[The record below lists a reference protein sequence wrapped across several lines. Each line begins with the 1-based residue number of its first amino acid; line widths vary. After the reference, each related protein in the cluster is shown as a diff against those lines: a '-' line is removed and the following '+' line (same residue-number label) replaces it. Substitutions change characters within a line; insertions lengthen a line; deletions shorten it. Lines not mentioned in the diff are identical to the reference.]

1 MPDELAAKVTDP
13 ALLAAVAGDEDQPLS
28 VLIELDVPAARV
40 GFRDDPGSGRRV
52 PAEVLVPTPEQQAEI
67 DHRTA
72 EAERFL
78 QEVLG
83 GPPVWLG
90 AANAFVAAPTGRQL
104 REIASSRLVKAIHPN
119 RRLGA

>member
-28 VLIELDVPAARV
+28 VLIELDVPATQV
-40 GFRDDPGSGRRV
+40 GLRDDPGSGRRV

-72 EAERFL
+72 EAARFL
-78 QEVLG
+78 QELLG
-83 GPPVWLG
+83 GSPVWLG
-90 AANAFVAAPTGRQL
+90 AANAFAVAPTGRQL

>member
-13 ALLAAVAGDEDQPLS
+13 ALLAALAGDEDQPLS
-28 VLIELDVPAARV
+28 VLIELDVPTTRV
-40 GFRDDPGSGRRV
+40 GLRDDPGSGRRV

-83 GPPVWLG
+83 GSPVWLG

>member
-28 VLIELDVPAARV
+28 VLIELDVPAPRV

-83 GPPVWLG
+83 GSPVWLG

>member
-13 ALLAAVAGDEDQPLS
+13 ALLAALAGDEDQPLS
-28 VLIELDVPAARV
+28 VLIELDVPATRV
-40 GFRDDPGSGRRV
+40 GLRDDPGSGRRV

-83 GPPVWLG
+83 GSPVWLG

>member
-1 MPDELAAKVTDP
+1 MRNCGRHDTRRELRDFTHVRR
-13 ALLAAVAGDEDQPLS
+13 
-28 VLIELDVPAARV
+28 VLRAHDRCVP
-40 GFRDDPGSGRRV
+40 RDDPGSGRRV

-83 GPPVWLG
+83 GSPVWLG

-104 REIASSRLVKAIHPN
+104 REIASSRL
-119 RRLGA
+119 RRATRSE

>member
-1 MPDELAAKVTDP
+1 
-13 ALLAAVAGDEDQPLS
+13 
-28 VLIELDVPAARV
+28 VLIELDVPATRV
-40 GFRDDPGSGRRV
+40 GLRDDPGSGRRV
-52 PAEVLVPTPEQQAEI
+52 PAEVLAPTPEQQAEI

-83 GPPVWLG
+83 GSPVWLG
-90 AANAFVAAPTGRQL
+90 AANAFAAAPTGRQL

>member
-28 VLIELDVPAARV
+28 VLIELDVPATQV
-40 GFRDDPGSGRRV
+40 GLRDDPGSGRRV
-52 PAEVLVPTPEQQAEI
+52 PAEVLALTPEQQAEI

-83 GPPVWLG
+83 GSPVWLG

>member
-28 VLIELDVPAARV
+28 VLIELDVPATQV
-40 GFRDDPGSGRRV
+40 GLRDDPGSGRRV

-72 EAERFL
+72 EAARFL
-78 QEVLG
+78 REVLG
-83 GPPVWLG
+83 GSPVWLG
-90 AANAFVAAPTGRQL
+90 AANAFAAAPTGRQL